1 MEQHAPVITW
11 FEIPARDYEA
21 AIGFYE
27 AVVGTTLRRER
38 SEVMGEFA
46 MFPADSPA
54 QATGC
59 VARAVDMMPAAAG
72 TIVYLWVGDTLAP
85 ALARAEARGARI
97 AYAPTDLPDGIGR
110 VAQII
115 DPEGNRVGLH
125 ARA

>member
-1 MEQHAPVITW
+1 MQAPAPVITW

-21 AIGFYE
+21 TIAFYE
-27 AVVGTTLRRER
+27 AVVGATLQRR
-38 SEVMGEFA
+38 SDPVMGEFA
-46 MFPADSPA
+46 MFPSADTS

-72 TIVYLWVGDTLAP
+72 TIVYLWVGAELAP

-97 AYAPTDLPDGIGR
+97 AYAPTVLPDGIGS